1 MAYGRILVPV
11 SHFFEKKEKEIM
23 KIDTFLTLYKN
34 KKNEDDRVD
43 FLKSH
48 VNNKYI
54 PLEEKQVR
62 AKNIVNS
69 SYYQKDD
76 AGDQK
81 FHINSVAKY
90 MLTCMTLLDL
100 YTDLER
106 NQKEG
111 KVLEEFNKLNEQG
124 VFDILVQSVDQRE
137 LKEFNM
143 VLDMESS
150 DLMANEYEP
159 GAFVRNQVERFGNLI
174 GTTLLPLL
182 DKVDAGQIE
191 EIVKRY
197 VK

>member
-1 MAYGRILVPV
+1 
-11 SHFFEKKEKEIM
+11 M